1 MNTLHENTFGKDK
14 TPFTIWFWLA
24 LILIGIWWGL
34 NPISYSWS
42 ADMVAVIKT
51 VEQFSKH
58 GVFPVKGILSSVAAY
73 NMPGLVW
80 LLLPASLIFS
90 DPSWVSMATAIPLNL
105 LAAFILYKLSS
116 RLMHRNLAL
125 ACAIIYCFSP
135 LTFEW
140 SRSLWAQHYLGAF
153 YIFIVYLLAGWAI
166 DRKVC
171 YGATAIVFI
180 AYATMIHFSS
190 LVLLGAWGV
199 VWLLWRPPI
208 RFSRMLLA
216 LLVCAIL
223 LTPYLYFQMERDF
236 QDLKAFVVGKSLINE
251 HMTVPNRFVD
261 NSANALSETVK
272 SWGVSVVRA
281 PKELL
286 QLLVAN
292 FVPIFWKVNALV
304 IFFSLHRCLLGIMFF
319 GGIAA
324 LFISSIRTIT
334 PYFRRLLY
342 DRATAGFTGFVSLF
356 DKKEQAHWM
365 MLTVIIVPLLA
376 IALMGY
382 GQRKSFALPF
392 FPFQCIV
399 GFLLLQLV
407 QSTLTSKAGLRRV
420 ASISIAVLLGVILS
434 SGFCAYILY
443 ANTGVHSRPLNEEK
457 FLQKRISDFIVSD
470 MKSNGLKKISISY
483 DVVEERQ
490 IWRFISK
497 FHSIDAMYHVG
508 MEFNYFLEK
517 HSEVSLPQ
525 PVADGLRPDAR
536 YVIVFQEGVKRYDRS
551 KYIKY
556 DFEQFA
562 VLIKRSLKD

>member
-1 MNTLHENTFGKDK
+1 
-14 TPFTIWFWLA
+14 
-24 LILIGIWWGL
+24 
-34 NPISYSWS
+34 
-42 ADMVAVIKT
+42 MVAVIKT

-90 DPSWVSMATAIPLNL
+90 DPSWISMATAIPLNL

-125 ACAIIYCFSP
+125 ACAITYCLSP

-153 YIFIVYLLAGWAI
+153 YIFIVYFLAGWAI

-180 AYATMIHFSS
+180 VYATMIHFSS

-292 FVPIFWKVNALV
+292 FVPIFWKANALV

>member
-1 MNTLHENTFGKDK
+1 
-14 TPFTIWFWLA
+14 
-24 LILIGIWWGL
+24 L
-34 NPISYSWS
+34 N
-42 ADMVAVIKT
+42 VT
-51 VEQFSKH
+51 
-58 GVFPVKGILSSVAAY
+58 
-73 NMPGLVW
+73 
-80 LLLPASLIFS
+80 
-90 DPSWVSMATAIPLNL
+90 NL

-153 YIFIVYLLAGWAI
+153 YIFIVYFLAGWAI

-272 SWGVSVVRA
+272 SWGVSVVLA

-292 FVPIFWKVNALV
+292 FVPIFWKANALV

-392 FPFQCIV
+392 SLF
-399 GFLLLQLV
+399 
-407 QSTLTSKAGLRRV
+407 S
-420 ASISIAVLLGVILS
+420 VLS
-434 SGFCAYILY
+434 DSCCCNWF
-443 ANTGVHSRPLNEEK
+443 SRP
-457 FLQKRISDFIVSD
+457 
-470 MKSNGLKKISISY
+470 
-483 DVVEERQ
+483 
-490 IWRFISK
+490 
-497 FHSIDAMYHVG
+497 
-508 MEFNYFLEK
+508 
-517 HSEVSLPQ
+517 
-525 PVADGLRPDAR
+525 
-536 YVIVFQEGVKRYDRS
+536 
-551 KYIKY
+551 
-556 DFEQFA
+556 
-562 VLIKRSLKD
+562 

>member
-14 TPFTIWFWLA
+14 THFTIWFWLA